1 LNMNSSNSLTPVK
14 RGENLRRKPQLIS
27 PLGSVTKLAKPPRT
41 PRSPPPIVPS
51 QPWLPAGNAE
61 IPFSPLPVGAAA
73 LSSRVAH
80 YQTSLAKLE
89 ASIARHEAREVALA
103 EENAYL
109 QERLNKYMSTNSSS
123 SDEIDDTNERLVRD
137 VGKSA
142 DSIHILSDANKVMT
156 DLTNVLQKKLSIREA
171 ELMRLE
177 ESLQKAISALSEE
190 TRKKDLLF
198 QENEELKSLASDL
211 HSELETAK
219 TQLSSTK
226 KSLESA
232 HLREADSTANL
243 SSNSLAV
250 AEFASRSTEAARALE
265 LAKEELS
272 SQQRVSVE
280 LKKQLESVIFE
291 SKALRSQAE
300 AEAIQLQ
307 DRIFELE
314 RSVRLNSLQK
324 ASEKAVSASLSSSVN
339 GSSDTASRIEAI
351 PSEEGNKYLQVVEQ
365 YESSQRSLETSRLE
379 IKHLNAKIAEI
390 ESSCTTLKAK
400 LSRAEAESERHA
412 SHALQME
419 HAVNDCDS
427 RIDSIF
433 ERVSLLGNTVSSS
446 EESMRQLSSE
456 KSRLQKEKDS
466 LVTQLEDV
474 TAQRDTARQQVA
486 DAEARLERT
495 QLDFEAEQNESKSLK
510 RSVSNLRSEVDRLRT
525 DLARAQVAVV
535 SHPHSQLH
543 SSSMGQSFAAE
554 GLWRQRTS
562 SGSNNSM
569 NSSVLSVT
577 DLQLHN
583 HTKNNHQ
590 MLSSVSPTRPL
601 ALRVSTSPT
610 QGNNNASSINTNSK
624 MNLSLTSDV
633 SALVASLKRDLEDAK
648 RRLGASRIS

>member
-1 LNMNSSNSLTPVK
+1 MNSSNSVTPVK

-314 RSVRLNSLQK
+314 RSVRLNSLEK

-379 IKHLNAKIAEI
+379 VKHLNAKIAEI
-390 ESSCTTLKAK
+390 ESSCTALKAK
-400 LSRAEAESERHA
+400 LSRAEAESERQA

-456 KSRLQKEKDS
+456 KSRLQKENDS

-474 TAQRDTARQQVA
+474 TAQRDNARQQVA

-495 QLDFEAEQNESKSLK
+495 QLDLEAEQNESKSLK

-562 SGSNNSM
+562 SGSNNNM